1 MATLTGQKIKDTYDG
16 LLKTNDST
24 SGLPVTGKT
33 NIEDGV
39 GNDSALSLGRD
50 GQGATITGKT
60 TTDIIGDVYAS
71 DSNRV
76 LNNGGSGGLTATF
89 RGDVL
94 AQNGDKVLEN
104 GTSQSDATFK
114 GDVIAEDGSTIIA
127 SGSLG
132 GNGTFGSVLTDQIEA
147 KTQPQGSTTNGSIEV
162 SSAILA
168 SESLSVEGPIDTQ
181 SNISCNGGSISVTQ
195 GDIEVSGQ
203 TNFIKISGSNGKLGI
218 RTNPT
223 KAFDCA
229 GNADI
234 SGLVNFGSGRF
245 QHVGWSNGTRF
256 GNYGKTFSNTGA
268 GNLPSMAMKNGDSA
282 YAWGPRYNLAIGPG
296 GIMVEDEKYY
306 TIEITPSGWGANTG
320 GNGYDEYNLF
330 NFTVGPVQMVEILG
344 VEYLRKAQM
353 IPGESGYPPVRGGY
367 GGPNSDPYIFIRTG
381 QQENAQIWSM
391 SLGEYRNNDGMY
403 ITNKPINPI
412 AEDGTGNNETFRAGF
427 MPRLGLRRL
436 NRPDASSGV
445 NETRPNYNVYLRIKF
460 RLITG
465 KFMVSTTER
474 TIS

>member
-24 SGLPVTGKT
+24 SGLPATGKT

-60 TTDIIGDVYAS
+60 TTDVIGDVYS
-71 DSNRV
+71 NENNRV
-76 LNNGGSGGLTATF
+76 LNNGGPGGLTATF

-114 GDVIAEDGSTIIA
+114 GNVLAEDGSTIIT
-127 SGSLG
+127 SGSSG
-132 GNGTFGSVLTDQIEA
+132 GSGTFSNVVTDQIEA
-147 KTQPQGSTTNGSIEV
+147 KTQPPGSATNGSIEV

-203 TNFIKISGSNGKLGI
+203 TNFIKISGSSGKLGI
-218 RTNPT
+218 RTNPS

-229 GNADI
+229 GSADI

-245 QHVGWSNGTRF
+245 QHVGYNNGTKF
-256 GNYGKTFSNTGA
+256 GNYGNTFSTTGA
-268 GNLPSMAMKNGDSA
+268 GGLPTMQMKNGDSA
-282 YAWGPRYNLAIGPG
+282 YTWGPRYNLAIGPSG
-296 GIMVEDEKYY
+296 FMVEDEKYY
-306 TIEITPSGWGANTG
+306 TIKINPNGWGANQG
-320 GNGYDEYNLF
+320 GNGYDEFDLF
-330 NFTVGPVQMVEILG
+330 NFTPGPVQMIEILG
-344 VEYLRKAQM
+344 VEYFPER
-353 IPGESGYPPVRGGY
+353 
-367 GGPNSDPYIFIRTG
+367 
-381 QQENAQIWSM
+381 
-391 SLGEYRNNDGMY
+391 SLN
-403 ITNKPINPI
+403 
-412 AEDGTGNNETFRAGF
+412 
-427 MPRLGLRRL
+427 
-436 NRPDASSGV
+436 
-445 NETRPNYNVYLRIKF
+445 
-460 RLITG
+460 
-465 KFMVSTTER
+465 
-474 TIS
+474 

>member
-114 GDVIAEDGSTIIA
+114 GDVIAEDGST
-127 SGSLG
+127 
-132 GNGTFGSVLTDQIEA
+132 
-147 KTQPQGSTTNGSIEV
+147 TNGSIEV

-256 GNYGKTFSNTGA
+256 GNYGKTFNSTGA

-367 GGPNSDPYIFIRTG
+367 GGVWANI
-381 QQENAQIWSM
+381 
-391 SLGEYRNNDGMY
+391 
-403 ITNKPINPI
+403 
-412 AEDGTGNNETFRAGF
+412 ET
-427 MPRLGLRRL
+427 
-436 NRPDASSGV
+436 
-445 NETRPNYNVYLRIKF
+445 
-460 RLITG
+460 
-465 KFMVSTTER
+465 TTVC
-474 TIS
+474 I